1 MSLYNSYRPMGYGE
15 VIGQEGIISS
25 LKNMV
30 AENKVSSTMLF
41 YGPRGTGK
49 TTCAR
54 ILAKALNCDN
64 PKEPGVPCGE
74 CESCRDIANGDS
86 LNVMEIDAASN
97 TGIDNMREL
106 KASSNLVGVGG
117 KWKVYII
124 DECHMLSKA
133 AQNSALKM
141 LEESPEKTLFI
152 LATTELHKV
161 EGTIVSRSLMFDFRP
176 VTIDMISKRLSYIC
190 DAEKFEYEEAAL
202 ALIAKIAH
210 GGVRDSISVLE
221 RVALENNKK
230 VLVKGIVRSLGIT
243 PTEVL
248 MRLSGV
254 IKGDYKDAIEIADTV
269 IREGYDIY
277 QFLNSA
283 MDYYR
288 SVLML
293 KIGMNHLVKV
303 EVQMLNNM
311 DEVSGIVS
319 KEQIS
324 KAISILEDAIE
335 KYKYTEDKQILLELA
350 LYKIADGFSVK
361 TVEVDHLNE
370 VKMPAQIDMSQI
382 EAMMSKRINEI
393 MASIKPV
400 NTVNTNV
407 VPNNAVVQAPQNQE
421 VRCDTVN
428 NVPNNTALNVQNVSV
443 GQQMLDYL
451 KANWGQFLKIL
462 QGNNCSIATIIEMS
476 RPISFENNILV
487 VEFPSNA
494 AFYCDMFNSQMV
506 PETSTILSKCMNVRC
521 SVAAQVV
528 IESSCDT
535 VNNTYIETASEI
547 PKEPIMPQFL
557 ANDFTNSSQPEVKE
571 VENQFNVQNTG
582 GTEFHIEPQ
591 VQQQSTQLPNETQSF
606 FGQPVVQGVQE
617 VREVVEVEEKKVSK
631 EDQVDMNMLDN
642 MFV

>member
-1 MSLYNSYRPMGYGE
+1 MSLYNLFRPMGYEE

-54 ILAKALNCDN
+54 ILAKALNCDS

-86 LNVMEIDAASN
+86 LNVMEIDAASS
-97 TGIDNMREL
+97 TGVDSMREL
-106 KASSNLVGVGG
+106 KSSSNLVGARG
-117 KWKVYII
+117 KWKIYII

-141 LEESPEKTLFI
+141 LEESPEKTVFI

-176 VTIDMISKRLSYIC
+176 VTIEMISKRLSFIC
-190 DAEKFEYEEAAL
+190 EAEKFEYEEAAL
-202 ALIAKIAH
+202 ALIAKIAR
-210 GGVRDSISVLE
+210 GGVRDSISILE
-221 RVALENNKK
+221 RVALENDKK
-230 VLVKGIVRSLGIT
+230 VLVKGIVKSLGIT
-243 PTEVL
+243 PSEVL

-254 IKGDYKDAIEIADTV
+254 IKGDYKDAIEIADMV

-283 MDYYR
+283 IDYYR

-303 EVQMLNNM
+303 EAQTLNNM
-311 DEVSGIVS
+311 DDVSGVVS
-319 KEQIS
+319 KEHIS
-324 KAISILEDAIE
+324 KAISILEDGVE
-335 KYKYTEDKQILLELA
+335 KYKYTEDKQILLEIA

-361 TVEVDHLNE
+361 TESKADHLNE
-370 VKMPAQIDMSQI
+370 VKMPTQIDMSQI

-407 VPNNAVVQAPQNQE
+407 VPNNTVVQAPQNQE

-476 RPISFENNILV
+476 KPISFENNTLV

-494 AFYCDMFNSQMV
+494 AFYCEMFNGQMIS
-506 PETSTILSKCMNVRC
+506 ETSAILSKCMNVRC
-521 SVAAQVV
+521 NVTAQVV
-528 IESSCDT
+528 KNDSDT

-547 PKEPIMPQFL
+547 QKDPTMPQFSV
-557 ANDFTNSSQPEVKE
+557 NNFEKNVVKE
-571 VENQFNVQNTG
+571 VRKEENQFNVQNTG

>member
-1 MSLYNSYRPMGYGE
+1 MSLYNNYRPMGYGE
-15 VIGQEGIISS
+15 VIGQEGIIAS

-54 ILAKALNCDN
+54 ILAKALNCDS

-74 CESCRDIANGDS
+74 CESCKDIANGDS
-86 LNVMEIDAASN
+86 LNVMEIDAASS
-97 TGIDNMREL
+97 TGVDNMREL
-106 KASSNLVGVGG
+106 KSSANLVGVGG

-141 LEESPEKTLFI
+141 LEESPEKTVFI

-176 VTIDMISKRLSYIC
+176 VTIDMISKRLSLIC
-190 DAEKFEYEEAAL
+190 DSEKFEYEEAAL
-202 ALIAKIAH
+202 ALIAKIAR
-210 GGVRDSISVLE
+210 GGVRDSISILE

-230 VLVKGIVRSLGIT
+230 VMVKGIVRSLGIT

-269 IREGYDIY
+269 IKEGYDIY

-293 KIGMNHLVKV
+293 KMGMNHLVKV
-303 EVQMLNNM
+303 EAQMLSNM
-311 DEVSGIVS
+311 DDVSGIVS

-324 KAISILEDAIE
+324 KAISILEAGIE
-335 KYKYTEDKQILLELA
+335 KYKYTEDKQILLEII
-350 LYKIADGFSVK
+350 LYKISDSFNEKPIAVDNLNQVRGPSQINMDMIKEVMKEQIDNFWNSVK
-361 TVEVDHLNE
+361 PYAPNPLNQNI
-370 VKMPAQIDMSQI
+370 V
-382 EAMMSKRINEI
+382 
-393 MASIKPV
+393 V
-400 NTVNTNV
+400 NNIV
-407 VPNNAVVQAPQNQE
+407 AQAPQNQE
-421 VRCDTVN
+421 VRVDTVN
-428 NVPNNTALNVQNVSV
+428 STHNTASNIQNNNNI

-451 KANWGQFLKIL
+451 KANWDQFLRIL
-462 QGNNCSIATIIEMS
+462 QGNNYSIATVVAMS
-476 RPISFENNILV
+476 KPISFEKNTLV
-487 VEFPSNA
+487 IEFPSNSE
-494 AFYCDMFNSQMV
+494 FYCEMFNGQMIS
-506 PETSTILSKCMNVRC
+506 ETSVILSKCMNVKC
-521 SVAAQVV
+521 SVMATVV
-528 IESSCDT
+528 AETKVDT
-535 VNNTYIETASEI
+535 VDSTYNKTASEI
-547 PKEPIMPQFL
+547 QNEPIMPQFST
-557 ANDFTNSSQPEVKE
+557 NNFTGDSKVEEKKE
-571 VENQFNVQNTG
+571 ENQFNVQNTG
-582 GTEFHIEPQ
+582 VTEFHIEQPQ
-591 VQQQSTQLPNETQSF
+591 VQQPTNQTQSF
-606 FGQPVVQGVQE
+606 FGQPTVNVIQE
-617 VREVVEVEEKKVSK
+617 ESKVVEVEEKKVSK
-631 EDQVDMNMLDN
+631 EDQVDMNMLEN